1 MDLFPVVFIVIVMLA
16 IPLLIYLA
24 FKQIKL
30 SKEIRMQL
38 INDGYNIIFCGEG
51 NSYIA
56 FNINKALF
64 RAGSL
69 IDHRFFQESISYI
82 HNYEWKWK
90 ELDGKKIENTFYIYI
105 SNIEFPVHKIY
116 YQRKEGDAEIEW
128 AKLQAVFHQ
137 SYELQSTEMKE
148 NPEVYFDFF
157 ISHASEDKDY
167 LVRPLVNELS
177 QLGINVWF
185 DEQTLEIGDSL
196 RRNID
201 AGLKKASYGIVVL
214 SHDFFSKK
222 WTQYELD
229 SLINRAVN
237 DENKVLLPIWHNINA
252 TEVAEY
258 SHYLA
263 DKLALQTAIHSIDE
277 IAKQLSKIAYKRR
290 SITTS

>member
-1 MDLFPVVFIVIVMLA
+1 MDLSPVFLIVVIILVM
-16 IPLLIYLA
+16 PLFVYLA
-24 FKQIKL
+24 VKQHKI
-30 SKEIRMQL
+30 SKEVYAL
-38 INDGYNIIFCGEG
+38 LAEDGYDIIFSGEG
-51 NSYIA
+51 NTYIA
-56 FNINKALF
+56 FNIKKASF

-69 IDHRFFQESISYI
+69 IDHRYFQESISYI

-116 YQRKEGDAEIEW
+116 YQRKEDNAEIEW

-137 SYELQSTEMKE
+137 SYELQSTKMKE
-148 NPEVYFDFF
+148 NPEIYFDFF
-157 ISHASEDKDY
+157 ISHASEDKDNF
-167 LVRPLVNELS
+167 VRPLVNELS

-201 AGLKKASYGIVVL
+201 TGLKKASYGIVVL
-214 SHDFFSKK
+214 SHAFFSKK

-237 DENKVLLPIWHNINA
+237 DENKVLLPIWHNIDA

-263 DKLALQTAIHSIDE
+263 DKLALQTTIHSIDE
-277 IAKQLSKIAYKRR
+277 IAKELSKIAYKRR

>member
-1 MDLFPVVFIVIVMLA
+1 MDFLTILLIVIVILA
-16 IPLLIYLA
+16 LSLFIYLA
-24 FKQIKL
+24 VKQFKF
-30 SKEIRMQL
+30 SKEIRAQL
-38 INDGYNIIFCGEG
+38 IKDGYNIIFSGKG

-56 FNINKALF
+56 FNIEKAFF

-90 ELDGKKIENTFYIYI
+90 ELDGNKIENTFYIYI

-116 YQRKEGDAEIEW
+116 YQQREGNAEIEW

-137 SYELQSTEMKE
+137 SYELQSTKMKE
-148 NPEVYFDFF
+148 NSEIYFDFF
-157 ISHASEDKDY
+157 ISHASEDKDNF
-167 LVRPLVNELS
+167 VRPLVNELS

-201 AGLKKASYGIVVL
+201 TGLKKASYGIVVL
-214 SHDFFSKK
+214 SHAFFSKK

-237 DENKVLLPIWHNINA
+237 DENKVLLPIWHNIDA
-252 TEVAEY
+252 AEVAEY

-263 DKLALQTAIHSIDE
+263 DKLALQTTIHSIDE
-277 IAKQLSKIAYKRR
+277 IAKELSKIAYKRR
-290 SITTS
+290 SIATS